1 MKRYLHRMRSKEHCP
16 PRKPTRSI
24 LWSWLGSL
32 VGIYLIG
39 VSTSA
44 VAGRLGLEGGYV
56 LGSFGAA
63 AVLVYGAPLAEFS
76 QPRNLILGN
85 LISAG
90 VGVFIARNLPGPES
104 QILAGAI
111 AVSSSV
117 LCMHLTRTMHPPGGA
132 TALIAVVGGPAL
144 QSLGYWYL
152 LFPVLTGSLI
162 LLAGALVVNNLSGNP
177 QRHYPLY
184 WY

>member
-1 MKRYLHRMRSKEHCP
+1 MKRYLHRMRSKEAAP
-16 PRKPTRSI
+16 PRRPTRSI

-32 VGIYLIG
+32 VGIYVIG
-39 VSTSA
+39 ASTSA
-44 VAGRLGLEGGYV
+44 FSERLGLEGDYV

-76 QPRNLILGN
+76 QPRNLVVGN

-90 VGVFIARNLPGPES
+90 VGVFVASNLPGADARV
-104 QILAGAI
+104 LAAAI
-111 AVSSSV
+111 AFSSSV
-117 LCMHLTRTMHPPGGA
+117 LCMNLTRTMHPPGGA
-132 TALIAVVGGPAL
+132 TALIAVVGGDHLRA
-144 QSLGYWYL
+144 LGYWYL

-162 LLAGALVVNNLSGNP
+162 LLAGALVVNNLSRNP
-177 QRHYPLY
+177 QRHYPVY